1 MSDRP
6 EVNIYTDGACS
17 GNPGPG
23 GWGAILV
30 SSGIEKEI
38 SGGDRSTTNNRME
51 LIAAIEALKHLNKP
65 CIVHLHS
72 DSAYLVNAFRLGW
85 LRSWKQNSWKN
96 STRQI
101 VSNLE
106 LWKELDR
113 LSQIHDVHWIKV
125 KGHSGHKYNDRCDSL
140 ATKKASEYQN
150 PEGNGH
156 EK

>member
-1 MSDRP
+1 MNDRP
-6 EVNIYTDGACS
+6 EVSIYTDGACS

-51 LIAAIEALKHLNKP
+51 LVAAIEALKHLNKP
-65 CIVHLHS
+65 CVVHLYS

-96 STRQI
+96 STKQI

-113 LSQIHDVHWIKV
+113 LSQIHKIDWIKV
-125 KGHSGHKYNDRCDSL
+125 KGHSGHEYNERCDSL

-150 PEGNGH
+150 SEGKNN
-156 EK
+156 EE